1 MSLRGRRRAP
11 PPKQSGKGT
20 AVITVA
26 FKRLPAPRLRFDRT
40 AIGLIERLQTAL
52 ATVVT
57 EGKTVIV
64 AITAPIRQDSKT
76 GALVE
81 AKVRELLARRRVHL
95 KTKIHGNGIQIRV
108 LEGGVRRTPRLIGFV
123 HNPQPPPAALFDV
136 ADRLLAC
143 LDLAAGKLSSGHN
156 RCLIVDNQ
164 QGRAPLD
171 TIRRV
176 CTALQVRTV
185 FKRILVSTSDGLET
199 L

>member
-1 MSLRGRRRAP
+1 M
-11 PPKQSGKGT
+11 
-20 AVITVA
+20 
-26 FKRLPAPRLRFDRT
+26 
-40 AIGLIERLQTAL
+40 
-52 ATVVT
+52 VT

-76 GALVE
+76 GAVVE
-81 AKVRELLARRRVHL
+81 GKVRELLARRRVHL
-95 KTKIHGNGIQIRV
+95 KTKVHGNGIQIRV
-108 LEGGVRRTPRLIGFV
+108 LEGGGRRAPRLIGFV
-123 HNPQPPPAALFDV
+123 HNPEPPPAALFDV

-143 LDLAAGKLSSGHN
+143 MDLARKGSCGHN

-176 CTALQVRTV
+176 CTALRVRTV
-185 FKRILVSTSDGLET
+185 FKRILVSAIDGLET